1 MFRCETDQTEQMMR
15 QFSESGHWFGFDIV
29 AQCPAATKKIKAL
42 YRSFYYFSVSV
53 CEHVFDQR
61 NAAINI

>member
-15 QFSESGHWFGFDIV
+15 QFSESGHWFEFDIV
-29 AQCPAATKKIKAL
+29 AQCPTATKQ
-42 YRSFYYFSVSV
+42 RSTAPFIIFRCLCV
-53 CEHVFDQR
+53 CEPVLDQR